1 MHTFFMM
8 EYTLK
13 SRDSHIYIKHNIFVT
28 PNTALF
34 RSNLI
39 NNIICGIIRQI
50 YNFIAKVKNGGT
62 KMYTNF
68 NTNSKAIIIG
78 MTDTGEK
85 IPAASGRIS
94 TQPGTALEILE
105 LSKDAEKNANLIS
118 KVTRSGHTSTLEHTV
133 FNIAFQ
139 NVSVLVEQFVIE
151 FRLASFTVKSRRYV
165 DFAKLGYYVPRF
177 ESKSVHD
184 KYIAFMDY
192 LYGEYQAF
200 IDAGIPKEDARF
212 LLPYSLYSNFYCTLN
227 ARELINMLY
236 AMIYG
241 RGSQYK
247 EIKTLGESLLEQ
259 ARSMT
264 PGIFTDFEGR
274 RPTVQDIPTYSYKPN
289 KELIKQEPAVELLC
303 YTSEASKAVARAAL
317 IEGCNLPTAQIEEI
331 ISDKNECVS
340 IIEKVI
346 NSKRQRP
353 LEAAT
358 FTFRINN
365 VSLSCLTHFARHRIH
380 SIGIPSLA
388 LTDRTRHILPKTIAE
403 NSNLKE
409 RYCQA
414 FVKTAALYEELKA
427 LGVDEETLAYIQL
440 SGNTIDIV
448 TTINARELLLFMKL
462 RSCNRAQW
470 EIRDFAVDMLK
481 KLREVDETIFKFYGP
496 SCYVNK
502 CPEGPMTCG
511 KALEIKEFFS
521 KL

>member
-1 MHTFFMM
+1 M
-8 EYTLK
+8 
-13 SRDSHIYIKHNIFVT
+13 
-28 PNTALF
+28 NTE
-34 RSNLI
+34 
-39 NNIICGIIRQI
+39 
-50 YNFIAKVKNGGT
+50 
-62 KMYTNF
+62 F

-78 MTDTGEK
+78 LTDTGEK

-94 TQPGTALEILE
+94 TQPGTALEILD
-105 LSKDAEKNANLIS
+105 LSKDPEKNASLIS
-118 KVTRSGHTSTLEHTV
+118 KVTRSGHTSTVEHTV

-165 DFAKLGYYVPRF
+165 DFANLGYYTPHF
-177 ESKSVHD
+177 ESKNIQD
-184 KYIAFMDY
+184 KYIEHMDY

-241 RGSQYK
+241 RGSEYK
-247 EIKTLGESLLEQ
+247 ELKTLGESLLEQ
-259 ARSMT
+259 ARRMT
-264 PGIFTDFEGR
+264 PGIFTDFETR
-274 RPTVQDIPTYSYKPN
+274 RPAVQDIPNYSYKPD
-289 KELIKQEPAVELLC
+289 KELIKSEPAVELLSF
-303 YTSEASKAVARAAL
+303 TPDASKAVARAAL
-317 IEGCNLPTAQIEEI
+317 IEGCNLPTQQIEEI
-331 ISDKNECVS
+331 ISDENECSS

-365 VSLSCLTHFARHRIH
+365 VSLSCLTHFARHRMH

-388 LTDRTRHILPKTIAE
+388 LTDRTRHILPATIAE
-403 NSNLKE
+403 KEDLKE
-409 RYCQA
+409 RYCNA
-414 FVKTAALYEELKA
+414 FIKTASLYEELKA
-427 LGVDEETLAYIQL
+427 LGVNEETLAYVQL
-440 SGNTIDIV
+440 SGNTLDIV

-470 EIRDFAVDMLK
+470 EIRDFAVEMLK
-481 KLREVDETIFKFYGP
+481 KLREADEAIFKFYGP
-496 SCYVNK
+496 SCYVLK

-511 KALEIKEFFS
+511 KAAEVKDFF
-521 KL
+521 KNL